1 MKTKTQSAA
10 RSGQKRIQEKRRRDR
25 SRMYTKIFYGVYALT
40 IVALFFLLFK
50 ASRMLN
56 DYVKAYE
63 AAQPKYAAM
72 AAARPFLERDYDA
85 LAQCEDPAVF
95 QVETRAQY
103 DAYMDRLLAGRVITY
118 NEVLSD
124 DENVKR
130 YDVKADDMKIGAFS
144 LRHDGE
150 DGRFG
155 FWRWRVDAMDTDVL
169 SASAYTVEVPEQ
181 STVTVNG
188 LALTA
193 DDVIRWNI
201 PEFSTVPLPEGA
213 QAPRRCV
220 YQFQRYF
227 GPGEVRVT
235 DRYGEANE
243 VSAAGSRYTAAFNYD
258 DRRLAPELEERVIQV
273 VRRLSCYMSND
284 YALRNLNKDL
294 VDKSNAQK
302 YVEAFDIKW
311 ILDHKSYDF
320 ENMDVRNYVSYSP
333 DCFSVEARYDF
344 KIIYYTVDPEIYP
357 TAYRLYFQKIGE
369 TWKLFDFELI

>member
-1 MKTKTQSAA
+1 MKKERKGVQRPS
-10 RSGQKRIQEKRRRDR
+10 QKRLQEKRRKNR
-25 SRMYTKIFYGVYALT
+25 SRLYTKIFYSVYALT
-40 IVALFFLLFK
+40 IVALFALLFK
-50 ASRMLN
+50 VSRDVN

-63 AAQPKYAAM
+63 AAEPKYAAL
-72 AAARPFLERDYDA
+72 AAARPFVERDYDA
-85 LAQCEDPAVF
+85 LSQCEDPAVF
-95 QVETRAQY
+95 ELETHEQY
-103 DAYMDRLLAGRVITY
+103 NAYMDKLLAGRAITY
-118 NEVLSD
+118 NEVFSG

-130 YDVKADDMKIGAFS
+130 YDVKADDMKIGEFR

-150 DGRFG
+150 DERFH
-155 FWRWRVDAMDTDVL
+155 FWRWRVDSMDTDVL
-169 SASAYTVEVPEQ
+169 QASGYTVEAPEH

-188 LALTA
+188 RALTA
-193 DDVIRWNI
+193 DDVIRWDI
-201 PEFSTVPLPEGA
+201 PEFETVSLPAGA
-213 QAPRRCV
+213 QSPKRCV
-220 YQFQRYF
+220 YQFERYF
-227 GPGEVRVT
+227 GPGEVRVV
-235 DRYGEANE
+235 DRYGQENE
-243 VSAAGSRYTAAFNYD
+243 VSVAGSRYTAAFNYD
-258 DRRLAPELEERVIQV
+258 DSRMAPELEERVIQV

-344 KIIYYTVDPEIYP
+344 KIIYYTVSPEIYP

-369 TWKLFDFELI
+369 TWKLFDFELL